1 MLSQDQEKKATIKKK
16 FSFSP
21 CSSSAQRKRT
31 AISSSKH
38 NKQENKQAS
47 ETSDD
52 SLELYSKP
60 LDPEFYI
67 NITTDGLRH
76 MDYICHL
83 NDDQVQNRTIE
94 RQLRPISGV
103 KNRLKRNAH
112 VYDEKLIEQSDL
124 VKTLSKIRTIKR
136 LDMSFNE
143 LSYYPKPLCD
153 LLALETLNLAN
164 NKLKDSELPV
174 DFDKY
179 QNLIEIIL
187 DSNLFKAVPKSLIN
201 FKKLNRLSIRNNMI
215 SDFKNIENLH
225 KLHYLV
231 ADNNEISRID
241 ETFSNIDEL
250 ELLHL
255 KGNSISY
262 IHPSL
267 LKKNFNQLKQLNL
280 SYNKL
285 QHVPV
290 ELLKLPRIEIL
301 NLGNN
306 LITKLPMLPVTF
318 KRAIQ
323 MVLIDLS
330 SNFIT
335 KFYEY
340 LLSLASFID
349 LSSNKIQSLPS
360 SAIKALNSDQLRIKI
375 LKLDDNPLEYP
386 PIDVCVNGLKV
397 IKQYFEEASSHVQL
411 NHGFK
416 FILIGDSGSGKTNL
430 AYALE
435 DFHEQATVAEI
446 INEKADDNND
456 NENSADTQIISKF
469 VEVHDLFSK
478 VDTEKMNKILKKALI
493 NGSFTGNQNKE
504 IHKSDLVTTMPISI
518 FDINGS
524 SDRFGH
530 LYHFFI
536 DRRSLIMIC
545 IDITTFDESMG
556 SNIKRKND

>member
-21 CSSSAQRKRT
+21 SSSSAQRKRT
-31 AISSSKH
+31 SISSSKH
-38 NKQENKQAS
+38 YKQENKQAS

-52 SLELYSKP
+52 SFELYSKP
-60 LDPEFYI
+60 LEPEFYI

-124 VKTLSKIRTIKR
+124 VKTLSKIQTIKR

-241 ETFSNIDEL
+241 ETFSNIDKL

-301 NLGNN
+301 NLGMII
-306 LITKLPMLPVTF
+306 LYF
-318 KRAIQ
+318 
-323 MVLIDLS
+323 
-330 SNFIT
+330 
-335 KFYEY
+335 Y
-340 LLSLASFID
+340 LL
-349 LSSNKIQSLPS
+349 
-360 SAIKALNSDQLRIKI
+360 IKLNFYNLFLRK
-375 LKLDDNPLEYP
+375 
-386 PIDVCVNGLKV
+386 
-397 IKQYFEEASSHVQL
+397 
-411 NHGFK
+411 
-416 FILIGDSGSGKTNL
+416 
-430 AYALE
+430 
-435 DFHEQATVAEI
+435 
-446 INEKADDNND
+446 
-456 NENSADTQIISKF
+456 
-469 VEVHDLFSK
+469 
-478 VDTEKMNKILKKALI
+478 
-493 NGSFTGNQNKE
+493 
-504 IHKSDLVTTMPISI
+504 
-518 FDINGS
+518 
-524 SDRFGH
+524 
-530 LYHFFI
+530 
-536 DRRSLIMIC
+536 
-545 IDITTFDESMG
+545 
-556 SNIKRKND
+556 